1 MKSKINRL
9 TEPQKNKK
17 SYKNAIDMKSMNTRI
32 LVCFLIFVVVIFVVF
47 WVAMAL
53 IVRFSLEPA
62 LKNIDGEM
70 YITVKGTVITMF
82 WVSIGALVLCTFLSL
97 LLSYILSKPMYKLSI
112 AAKRVAEGEKD
123 VNFKI
128 KGYTEVQELAESL
141 TFMSQQMIQA
151 DSLKRDLMAN
161 VSHDLRTPLTIIK
174 AYAEMIKDVSGE
186 NKEKREQHCSIIVS
200 EADRLTNL
208 VQDILDLSK
217 IEVSGAQIMSMSDVN
232 MSELTSNVVEKFL
245 YLVEQE
251 QYIIETDIEDGLMV
265 YGDEKRLEQVVY
277 NLIANAINYTGDDH
291 KIAVKLYQT
300 PKKKVRFEV
309 KDTGKG
315 ISEEDKIKVWQ
326 RYYRT
331 SSSAK
336 RQTKGTGLG
345 LSIVKTI
352 LEAHRAKCGIDSV
365 IGKGST
371 FYFEL

>member
-1 MKSKINRL
+1 
-9 TEPQKNKK
+9 
-17 SYKNAIDMKSMNTRI
+17 MNTRI
-32 LVCFLIFVVVIFVVF
+32 LVCFLIFIVVIFVVF
-47 WVAMAL
+47 WVTMAL
-53 IVRFSLEPA
+53 FIRFSPDILDS
-62 LKNIDGEM
+62 DGEM
-70 YITVKGTVITMF
+70 YITVKGTIITMF
-82 WVSIGALVLCTFLSL
+82 WISIGALVLCTFLSL
-97 LLSYILSKPMYKLSI
+97 ILSYVLSKPMYKLSI
-112 AAKRVAEGEKD
+112 AAKRVAEGERD
-123 VNFKI
+123 VTFKI
-128 KGYTEVQELAESL
+128 KGYTEIQELSESL
-141 TFMSQQMIQA
+141 SFMSQQMIQA

-174 AYAEMIKDVSGE
+174 AYAEMIKEVSGE
-186 NKEKREQHCSIIVS
+186 NKEKRDQHCSIIVS

-232 MSELTSNVVEKFL
+232 MSDLTANVVEKFL

-251 QYIIETDIEDGLMV
+251 QYIIESDIEEGLMV

-277 NLIANAINYTGDDH
+277 NLIANAINYTGEDH
-291 KIAVKLYQT
+291 KVSIKLYAT
-300 PKKKVRFEV
+300 KKNKVRFEV

-352 LEAHRAKCGIDSV
+352 LEAHRAKCGIDSI